1 MTLETDSTEIDSIET
16 DSIEMGILQHI
27 EELRTRLIRAI
38 IALLIGVVL
47 ATAITFPAIEML
59 TKPASDQ
66 GIELQALRPTESA
79 AVFFKIAVVIGVV
92 IAMPVI
98 MYQIFMFVA
107 PGLKSNEK
115 RYVFLGAPIAAL
127 SFATGVVFA
136 AYVLIPAALP
146 FLSNFLSE
154 IIAQR
159 YSIDYYISFVSNILV
174 WAGIVFETP
183 LVMFFLAK
191 LGVVDHRG
199 FARVRRLVII
209 GAAIGAAII
218 TPTTDPVNM
227 LLVMVPFMLLYEF
240 GILLARLAK

>member
-1 MTLETDSTEIDSIET
+1 MAPETDPTTPELDQ
-16 DSIEMGILQHI
+16 DEMGILQHI
-27 EELRTRLIRAI
+27 EELRDRLMRVI

-47 ATAITFPAIEML
+47 ATAITLPAIEML
-59 TKPASDQ
+59 TKPARDQ
-66 GIELQALRPTESA
+66 GINLQAIRPTESA

-92 IAMPVI
+92 LAMPVI
-98 MYQIFMFVA
+98 MYQIFGFVA

-115 RYVFLGAPIAAL
+115 QYILLGAPVAAL
-127 SFATGVVFA
+127 SFGTGVIFA

-154 IIAQR
+154 IILQQ
-159 YSIDYYISFVSNILV
+159 YSIDYYISFVSNILI

-191 LGVVDHRG
+191 LGVIDHRG

-209 GAAIGAAII
+209 GAAIGAAVI

-227 LLVMVPFMLLYEF
+227 LLVMIPFMLLYEF

>member
-1 MTLETDSTEIDSIET
+1 MAPETDPTAPETDSV
-16 DSIEMGILQHI
+16 EMGILQHI
-27 EELRTRLIRAI
+27 EELRNRLVRAI
-38 IALLIGVVL
+38 IALLIGVVF
-47 ATAITFPAIEML
+47 ATSITLPAIEML
-59 TKPASDQ
+59 TKPARDQ
-66 GIELQALRPTESA
+66 DIVLQAIRPTESA

-92 IAMPVI
+92 LAMPVI
-98 MYQIFMFVA
+98 MYQIFLFVA

-115 RYVFLGAPIAAL
+115 RYVLLGAPIAAM
-127 SFATGVVFA
+127 SFATGVIFA

-154 IIAQR
+154 IIAQQ

-209 GAAIGAAII
+209 GAAVGAAII

-227 LLVMVPFMLLYEF
+227 LLVMIPFMLLYEF
-240 GILLARLAK
+240 GILLARLA